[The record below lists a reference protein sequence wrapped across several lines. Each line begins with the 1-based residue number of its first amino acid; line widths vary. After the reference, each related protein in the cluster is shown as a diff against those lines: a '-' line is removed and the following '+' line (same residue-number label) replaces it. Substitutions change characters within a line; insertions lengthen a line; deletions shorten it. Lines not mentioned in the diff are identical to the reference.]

1 MNQNKKGKN
10 SIEKHKEACL
20 FMGYYNESK
29 TYNVYN
35 LNKRKIV
42 IFRNVILDESEVG
55 YDLINV
61 KGLLDE
67 DIFLVEPIDSA
78 LQ

>member
-1 MNQNKKGKN
+1 
-10 SIEKHKEACL
+10 
-20 FMGYYNESK
+20 MGYYNESK

-35 LNKRKIV
+35 PDKRKIV
-42 IFRNVILDESEVG
+42 IFRDVILDESKIG

>member
-1 MNQNKKGKN
+1 
-10 SIEKHKEACL
+10 
-20 FMGYYNESK
+20 
-29 TYNVYN
+29 
-35 LNKRKIV
+35 
-42 IFRNVILDESEVG
+42 VILDESKVG

-61 KGLLDE
+61 KGLFDE